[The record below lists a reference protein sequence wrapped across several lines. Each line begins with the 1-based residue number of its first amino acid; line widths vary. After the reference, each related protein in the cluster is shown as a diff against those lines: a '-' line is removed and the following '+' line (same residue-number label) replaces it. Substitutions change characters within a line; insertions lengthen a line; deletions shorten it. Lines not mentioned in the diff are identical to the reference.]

1 MALQSKVNV
10 GLAPAIAGMPA
21 SVVETHYTAQTYQAA
36 SDLTVGNF
44 CFADATADATAGGTK
59 VSGTKVSGTKV
70 NKAGTGILRGI
81 VVYTRQYIT
90 GEVTAANAMVI
101 PKGAFAQIA
110 TNGKFW
116 VVAQNA
122 SAKVGD
128 YVLASHTDGSITT
141 QTGNAKKDGYTL
153 TNFVVENV
161 LGTEAKSLVLISN
174 QQPNVVPPMAAS

>member
-1 MALQSKVNV
+1 MALQSKVNM

-44 CFADATADATAGGTK
+44 CFADGTAG
-59 VSGTKVSGTKV
+59 GTKV

-101 PKGAFAQIA
+101 PKGAFVQIA

-128 YVLASHTDGSITT
+128 YVLASQTDGSVTT
-141 QTGNAKKDGYTL
+141 QTGNAKKEGYTM

-174 QQPNVVPPMAAS
+174 QQPNVVPPMAAA

>member
-44 CFADATADATAGGTK
+44 CFADGTAD
-59 VSGTKVSGTKV
+59 GTKV

-101 PKGAFAQIA
+101 PSGAFAQIA

-128 YVLASHTDGSITT
+128 YVLASQTDGSVTT
-141 QTGNAKKDGYTL
+141 QTGNAKKDGYTM
-153 TNFVVENV
+153 TNFVVEKV
-161 LGTEAKSLVLISN
+161 LGAEAKSLILISN
-174 QQPNVVPPMAAS
+174 QQPNVVPPMAAA

>member
-44 CFADATADATAGGTK
+44 CFACATAAE
-59 VSGTKVSGTKV
+59 TKV

-122 SAKVGD
+122 QAKVGD
-128 YVLASHTDGSITT
+128 YVLASQTDGSVTT
-141 QTGNAKKDGYTL
+141 QTGNAKKDGYTM

-161 LGTEAKSLVLISN
+161 LGKEAKSLVLISN
-174 QQPNVVPPMAAS
+174 QQPNVVPPMPAA

>member
-44 CFADATADATAGGTK
+44 CFAD
-59 VSGTKVSGTKV
+59 GTKV

-101 PKGAFAQIA
+101 PKGGFAQIA

-128 YVLASHTDGSITT
+128 YVLASQADGSVTT
-141 QTGNAKKDGYTL
+141 QTGNAKKEGYTM

-161 LGTEAKSLVLISN
+161 LGTEAKSLILISN
-174 QQPNVVPPMAAS
+174 QQPNVVPPMAAA

>member
-1 MALQSKVNV
+1 MALQSKVNA

-44 CFADATADATAGGTK
+44 CFADATAA
-59 VSGTKVSGTKV
+59 GTKV
-70 NKAGTGILRGI
+70 NKAGPGILRGI

-128 YVLASHTDGSITT
+128 YVLASQTDGSVTT
-141 QTGNAKKDGYTL
+141 QEGSTKKEGYTM

-161 LGTEAKSLVLISN
+161 LGKEEKPLVLISN
-174 QQPNVVPPMAAS
+174 QQPNVVPPMAVA